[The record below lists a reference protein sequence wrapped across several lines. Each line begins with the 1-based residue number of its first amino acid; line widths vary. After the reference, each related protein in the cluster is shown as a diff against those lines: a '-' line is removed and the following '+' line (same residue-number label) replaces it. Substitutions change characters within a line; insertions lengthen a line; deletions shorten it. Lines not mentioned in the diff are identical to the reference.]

1 MQFDRMYTM
10 NGEGAGKA
18 GPLISVIVPVY
29 KTERYLRKCLDSI
42 CNQSYRHLEIICV
55 NDESPDHSLEI
66 LQEYAANDSRVKV
79 ISQKNR
85 GLSGARNAALDI
97 CTGEY
102 VTGVDSDDFLEAG
115 IFEKAAPFLDG
126 TVDALFFETNFVY
139 DEGVPPNPGQE
150 EYQRLKYHGKRG
162 LSLEVASAGP
172 LSFWGKIWSRPL
184 IEQFRI
190 RFPEGFI
197 REDNAFFCMFFA
209 VAHNAYYLDAVGYNY
224 VQRGGSI
231 MHSNRTHVMNARNF
245 LGVWR
250 HVYAFYQRHGIV
262 ERAAELYL
270 TYVFIS
276 YAETVFGAA
285 EREYRE
291 VQDIFGEFIGEQ
303 NLTSFF
309 PRDYRIRCM
318 RHVSRWKRLW
328 VTRHPQKE
336 TYRIFGVPVW
346 SNIYRDGKLAFRTAW
361 WLRPFHK

>member
-1 MQFDRMYTM
+1 M

-66 LQEYAANDSRVKV
+66 LQEYAAKDSRVKV

-139 DEGVPPNPGQE
+139 DEGVPPNPGLE
-150 EYQRLKYHGKRG
+150 EYQRLKYHGKCG
-162 LSLEVASAGP
+162 LSLEVVGAGP
-172 LSFWGKIWSRPL
+172 LSFWGKIWSRTL
-184 IEQFRI
+184 IEQYLI

-197 REDNAFFCMFFA
+197 REDNAFFCMFAA
-209 VAHNAYYLDAVGYNY
+209 VANHVYYLNVVGYNY
-224 VQRGGSI
+224 VQRRGSI
-231 MHSNRTHVMNARNF
+231 MHSDRSCIANARNYA
-245 LGVWR
+245 GVWR
-250 HVYAFYQRHGIV
+250 HLFDFYQKHGIV
-262 ERAAELYL
+262 ERSAELYL

-276 YAETVFGAA
+276 YAETVLDAA

-303 NLTSFF
+303 DLASFF
-309 PRDYRIRCM
+309 PRDYRILCM
-318 RHVSRWKRLW
+318 HHASRWKRLW
-328 VTRHPQKE
+328 VTRHPHKE
-336 TYRIFGVPVW
+336 TYRILGFPVW
-346 SNIYRDGKLAFRTAW
+346 SNMYRNGKLAYRTAW